1 MDVINRSATGLIGLF
16 ERYGMA
22 LVMLFVLDIFMP
34 NLAPK
39 GELLER
45 DLSAVMASNSGTNVL
60 KQLFWIGMFSGY
72 LMLHLLD
79 RLRVLRQS
87 FWGWMLLAWLA
98 VFVAAFTSDYVAISL
113 KRALFQCIFLFMVF
127 SATHYAYRN
136 RSLRMC
142 VWFAGLVI
150 IALSL
155 FTLVLG
161 VGFSSLG
168 LAGHTE
174 SKNVLGAYL
183 TALIIM
189 TVVVEFIE
197 GRKVPFSFLFKLML
211 CGLLVLT
218 QSKTSVAVL
227 LLVLIMARSDLLL
240 TLLSNLIMFSG
251 FCLLFVFWP
260 AISYELGGYWHLSQ
274 HISHE
279 FMTNRG
285 IIWDA
290 CYYDLERFGKLLT
303 GWGYASYFG
312 VPELPP
318 AFDVKWSFLQYI
330 NSSHNGYISV
340 LIQFGLFLSIPIYL
354 ALTGMIFHV
363 RNLKL
368 QAALMFPLIHN
379 LTESSFLRDQHVV
392 WFFFVWTCGIG
403 LMVNNRTRQISIMEG
418 LREYRL
424 SQQVRWRARKTQQ
437 KPLDLPDVPILEPVV
452 PKPQPPEVEPV
463 DYPDNV
469 IVATHWDQF
478 KQTPEVPDLKPS
490 DSTHTN
496 VITFPARENAVEPA
510 SSHPTREEAH
520 HDTHTVH
527 ACWSGVDLTLTTEQV
542 AEPISE
548 EALSILK
555 NTATDNRVAN
565 GLVSCCWKGNQLL
578 LVTDGI
584 TEPLET
590 HRPKD

>member
-39 GELLER
+39 VELLER
-45 DLSAVMASNSGTNVL
+45 DLSAVIASNAGANIL

-113 KRALFQCIFLFMVF
+113 KRALFQFIFLFVVF

-136 RSLRMC
+136 RSLRIC
-142 VWFAGLVI
+142 VWFAGISVI
-150 IALSL
+150 GLSL
-155 FTLVLG
+155 LSLVLG
-161 VGFSSLG
+161 VGLSSLG
-168 LAGHTE
+168 LAGYTE

-240 TLLSNLIMFSG
+240 VLLSNLLLVSG
-251 FCLLFVFWP
+251 FFLLFVFWP
-260 AISYELGGYWHLSQ
+260 AISYELGDYWHISQ

-285 IIWDA
+285 IIWEA

-312 VPELPP
+312 VPDLPFS
-318 AFDVKWSFLQYI
+318 FDVKWSFLQYI
-330 NSSHNGYISV
+330 NSSHNGYISL
-340 LIQFGLFLSIPIYL
+340 LIQLGLFLSIPIYL

-403 LMVNNRTRQISIMEG
+403 LMINNRTRQISIMEG
-418 LREYRL
+418 VREYRL

-437 KPLDLPDVPILEPVV
+437 KPLDLPDV
-452 PKPQPPEVEPV
+452 EPV

-478 KQTPEVPDLKPS
+478 KQTPEVSDLEPS

-496 VITFPARENAVEPA
+496 VITFPARENAVEPTP
-510 SSHPTREEAH
+510 SQPTREEAH

-548 EALSILK
+548 EALSIWK

-578 LVTDGI
+578 LVTEGI

-590 HRPKD
+590 RRPKD

>member
-318 AFDVKWSFLQYI
+318 AFDVKWSFLRFI
-330 NSSHNGYISV
+330 SSAHNGYIEVV
-340 LIQFGLFLSIPIYL
+340 LQFGFVFSAMVFFLLLRLMSLIRFSKMHALLF
-354 ALTGMIFHV
+354 
-363 RNLKL
+363 
-368 QAALMFPLIHN
+368 FPLIHN
-379 LTESSFLRDQHVV
+379 TTESSFIRDHHTVWFLFLAICLVSALVHDVHQRQAMVQWRMRRQQALQHARTAKTVYLRD
-392 WFFFVWTCGIG
+392 
-403 LMVNNRTRQISIMEG
+403 
-418 LREYRL
+418 
-424 SQQVRWRARKTQQ
+424 
-437 KPLDLPDVPILEPVV
+437 
-452 PKPQPPEVEPV
+452 
-463 DYPDNV
+463 
-469 IVATHWDQF
+469 
-478 KQTPEVPDLKPS
+478 
-490 DSTHTN
+490 
-496 VITFPARENAVEPA
+496 
-510 SSHPTREEAH
+510 
-520 HDTHTVH
+520 
-527 ACWSGVDLTLTTEQV
+527 
-542 AEPISE
+542 
-548 EALSILK
+548 
-555 NTATDNRVAN
+555 
-565 GLVSCCWKGNQLL
+565 
-578 LVTDGI
+578 
-584 TEPLET
+584 
-590 HRPKD
+590 

>member
-39 GELLER
+39 GELLDR
-45 DLSAVMASNSGTNVL
+45 DLSAFMASTSGTNVL
-60 KQLFWIGMFSGY
+60 KQLFWIGMFGGY

-87 FWGWMLLAWLA
+87 FWGWILLAWLA
-98 VFVAAFTSDYVAISL
+98 VITATFTSEYFAISL
-113 KRALFQCIFLFMVF
+113 KRALFQFIFLFVVF

-136 RSLRMC
+136 RTLRIC
-142 VWFAGLVI
+142 VWFAGLVL

-155 FTLVLG
+155 LTVAAG
-161 VGFSSLG
+161 VGLSSLG

-197 GRKVPFSFLFKLML
+197 GRKVPFSFLFKLTL
-211 CGLLVLT
+211 FALLILT

-227 LLVLIMARSDLLL
+227 LLVLVMARSDLLL
-240 TLLSNLIMFSG
+240 TLLSNLMMFSG

-274 HISHE
+274 HVSQE

-303 GWGYASYFG
+303 GWGYGSYFG

-318 AFDVKWSFLQYI
+318 AFDIKWSFLQYI
-330 NSSHNGYISV
+330 NSSHNGYINL

-354 ALTGMIFHV
+354 ALLGMIFHV

-418 LREYRL
+418 VREYRL
-424 SQQVRWRARKTQQ
+424 SRQVRWRPREARQQ
-437 KPLDLPDVPILEPVV
+437 PFEWPDVPVPEPTI
-452 PKPQPPEVEPV
+452 PKPQPLEIEPM

-469 IVATHWDQF
+469 IVATHWDKPKALPGEPSQ
-478 KQTPEVPDLKPS
+478 PEADL
-490 DSTHTN
+490 DN
-496 VITFPARENAVEPA
+496 VIVFPARDTSDEPMA
-510 SSHPTREEAH
+510 PQANEDQTI
-520 HDTHTVH
+520 DGTHTIH
-527 ACWSGVDLTLTTEQV
+527 ACWSGVELTLVTEQV

-555 NTATDNRVAN
+555 NTTRDNRVAN
-565 GLVSCCWKGNQLL
+565 GLVSCSWQGNKLL
-578 LVTDGI
+578 LVTEGI
-584 TEPLET
+584 AEPLESVLNE
-590 HRPKD
+590 